1 MNQLK
6 LDVYPSFITS
16 CSFQLEATEAGYLF
30 SFQKRAFP
38 NIDEEAIALSI
49 TLPYSAELQK
59 IEAFG
64 ASVVQQAMHDPRII
78 LDGVS
83 LTCTVTRNGIS
94 CGHKYR
100 CPEPGDSEYFL
111 IAQLANL
118 AQKHFHHPL
127 FVNYM
132 ELLEGYF
139 FSNPCPVKLFDETPF
154 RIRIYGSL
162 SSYKKQAL
170 TKIIFEH
177 STKEELIIDMSNF
190 ESMGTILYEC
200 FIPLRRVIK
209 LRFIANKAAAYQ
221 LKEMGFEDKLVR
233 FV

>member
-6 LDVYPSFITS
+6 LDVYPSFLTS
-16 CSFQLEATEAGYLF
+16 CTFQLDVTETGYLF
-30 SFQKRAFP
+30 SFQKHSFAGI
-38 NIDEEAIALSI
+38 NEEAIALSI
-49 TLPYSAELQK
+49 MLPDSEELQT
-59 IEAFG
+59 IEALG
-64 ASVVQQAMHDPRII
+64 ATVVQQALHDPRFI

-83 LTCTVTRNGIS
+83 LTCTVTRNDIS
-94 CGHKYR
+94 CEHKYH

-118 AQKHFHHPL
+118 AQKHFHHPV

-139 FSNPCPVKLFDETPF
+139 FNNPCPVKLFDETPF

-162 SSYKKQAL
+162 SSDEKEAL
-170 TKIIFEH
+170 EKIILEH
-177 STKEELIIDMSNF
+177 ATKDELIIDMSNLQG
-190 ESMGTILYEC
+190 MGTALYEC
-200 FIPLRRVIK
+200 FMPLRRVSK
-209 LRFIANKAAAYQ
+209 LSFLANKAAAYQ
-221 LKEMGFEDKLVR
+221 LKEMGFEDELVR